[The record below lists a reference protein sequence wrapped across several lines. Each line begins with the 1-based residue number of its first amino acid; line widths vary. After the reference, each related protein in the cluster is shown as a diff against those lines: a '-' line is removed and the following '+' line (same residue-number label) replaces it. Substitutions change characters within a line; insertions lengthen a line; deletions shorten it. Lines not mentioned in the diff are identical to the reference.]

1 MLDTCSIHGRWIFGR
16 HKPVNSP
23 GLVPRAC
30 EILSSSLVPC
40 PGLFFL
46 FFLLFLEH
54 PWGHWIQKCAPRRI
68 PGGSLADP
76 WRLPGGLPLWV
87 ATFCTLKKRRVLP
100 FDLRLGGARTDQG
113 PQLLHYIRQLTVFCP
128 TFGYMNYFFMIFLKM
143 CSPPT
148 QEAQF

>member
-1 MLDTCSIHGRWIFGR
+1 MTNVKIIE
-16 HKPVNSP
+16 NSP

-46 FFLLFLEH
+46 FLLLFLEH

-68 PGGSLADP
+68 LGGSLADP
-76 WRLPGGLPLWV
+76 WRILGGLSLWV

-100 FDLRLGGARTDQG
+100 FDLHLGRARTDQG
-113 PQLLHYIRQLTVFCP
+113 RQHTHHIPQLIVSWPNFSPHA
-128 TFGYMNYFFMIFLKM
+128 FFFHIFLKKA
-143 CSPPT
+143 CLSIPYT
-148 QEAQF
+148 RVIYLSLIHI